1 VFVTLGAAFAFFLA
15 SYTGV
20 LLSVTNRPIWAD
32 TNLLGLLFLLSGAST
47 AAALMIL
54 LARWRRA
61 VPGPALRSLNR
72 FDDWV
77 MLLELVVLVAVV
89 VSLGA
94 VATAWL
100 NAWGLLLVIGVVL
113 AGILLPLLLHRRH
126 VLGRLSIPAA
136 SVLVLVGGFILRA
149 VVVLS
154 SESVRWFE

>member
-1 VFVTLGAAFAFFLA
+1 
-15 SYTGV
+15 
-20 LLSVTNRPIWAD
+20 
-32 TNLLGLLFLLSGAST
+32 
-47 AAALMIL
+47 
-54 LARWRRA
+54 
-61 VPGPALRSLNR
+61 LRSLNR

-113 AGILLPLLLHRRH
+113 AGILLPLLLHHRH

-154 SESVRWFE
+154 TESVRWFE